1 MWDTVPLK
9 KRSRAALD
17 TAKTPFPPAVDRVR
31 DRLVACECAHLRPRL
46 YGQHIV
52 IEPSTSTKP
61 RDRDALARLTALG
74 DDVYGLAFRRPEG
87 GWEPIVL
94 IDTLDEIV
102 WEMTAAMTPDP
113 PEAMPVEQL
122 PVTSGET
129 WGWSGEIAF

>member
-9 KRSRAALD
+9 KRSRSTHA
-17 TAKTPFPPAVDRVR
+17 TPSTPPPPAVDRVR
-31 DRLVACECAHLRPRL
+31 DRLTAIECLHLRARG

-52 IEPSTSTKP
+52 IEPVAATKA

-102 WEMTAAMTPDP
+102 WEMAAAMTPDP
-113 PEAMPVEQL
+113 PEAC
-122 PVTSGET
+122 VTD
-129 WGWSGEIAF
+129 